1 MLHQMKKSI
10 LHSVLVCQKYGKK
23 LNLFFLGYKVAN
35 KLLISKERESTWFK
49 KENSN
54 RAEDIFDHPNFLMA
68 TTLWGIGQRT
78 QKLFL
83 SIVICFLLIIPS
95 WNYFLSKRIFEF
107 SFYFPFIRGSQK
119 YYDQNSKL
127 RKQKMFQIYTLIS
140 YHVKRA

>member
-23 LNLFFLGYKVAN
+23 LKLFFLGFI
-35 KLLISKERESTWFK
+35 KLQINFLFLKRERESTWFK

-68 TTLWGIGQRT
+68 TTLEGIGQRT

-83 SIVICFLLIIPS
+83 SIVICFRLIIPS
-95 WNYFLSKRIFEF
+95 WNYTFCPKEFLN
-107 SFYFPFIRGSQK
+107 FPFISHSFADPRNIMIKIANQENKKCFKFLRFWRGS
-119 YYDQNSKL
+119 
-127 RKQKMFQIYTLIS
+127 R
-140 YHVKRA
+140 

>member
-10 LHSVLVCQKYGKK
+10 LHSVLVCHKYGKK
-23 LNLFFLGYKVAN
+23 LKLFFLGYKVAN
-35 KLLISKERESTWFK
+35 KFLISKDRERD
-49 KENSN
+49 

-127 RKQKMFQIYTLIS
+127 RKQKMFQNTLFV